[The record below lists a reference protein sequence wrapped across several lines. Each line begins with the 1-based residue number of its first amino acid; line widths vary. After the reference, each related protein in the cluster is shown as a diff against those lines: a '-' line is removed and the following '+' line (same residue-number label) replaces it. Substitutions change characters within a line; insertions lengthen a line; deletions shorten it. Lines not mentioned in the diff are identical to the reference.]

1 MAPLPARSRIRHR
14 GGRDGD
20 ELTVNMSAVDV
31 VLENEQ
37 LDALSALRRET
48 SV

>member
-1 MAPLPARSRIRHR
+1 VGAETVDVP
-14 GGRDGD
+14 
-20 ELTVNMSAVDV
+20 TVNMSAVDV